1 MIPLALVAGF
11 FGAGKTWF
19 LSTVIPELHARGLR
33 TQILLNDFESA
44 EIDASRLTAL
54 NSIVTPL
61 SGECVCC
68 SSLDSLLD
76 TLGTM
81 PVAPNSVTL
90 IEANGA
96 TKTEELLAWLTTD
109 RRQTRYTLPLQAT
122 IVDAKR
128 WQKRWWHNELEVN
141 QTRTATH
148 VYVNWT
154 TRVRPERLALVESGV
169 RALNPHAV
177 LTSPSGFADELQ
189 RLAIATAGEPAR
201 PPLAM
206 PRLRDG
212 SDDARTRGAHSH
224 HGHAEHTH
232 EHRFASLALGLP
244 DVVSR
249 EAFTDFVRTLP
260 RAVVRAKGLVR
271 FADRPDAMFVWN
283 RIDGRKVVS
292 LDQSVP
298 HATAQP
304 VALFIGV
311 GMPSEQLRLGVESL
325 QP

>member
-19 LSTVIPELHARGLR
+19 LSTIIPELHARGLR
-33 TQILLNDFESA
+33 TQVLLNDFESA
-44 EIDASRLTAL
+44 EIDATRLTTMS
-54 NSIVTPL
+54 SIVTPL

-76 TLGTM
+76 TLGKM
-81 PVAPNSVTL
+81 PVAENSVTL

-96 TKTEELLAWLTTD
+96 TKTEELLSWLTTD
-109 RRQTRYTLPLQAT
+109 RRQARYTLPLQVT
-122 IVDAKR
+122 VVDAKR

-154 TRVRPERLALVESGV
+154 DRVRADRIALVESGV

-177 LTSPSGFADELQ
+177 LTSPTGFADELQ
-189 RLAIATAGEPAR
+189 GLAVAAAGETMR
-201 PPLAM
+201 PPLLM
-206 PRLRDG
+206 PRLRDHA
-212 SDDARTRGAHSH
+212 DDAHHDHAH
-224 HGHAEHTH
+224 HGHTH
-232 EHRFASLALGLP
+232 EHRFASVALGLP

-249 EAFTDFVRTLP
+249 DAFMAFVRALP
-260 RAVVRAKGLVR
+260 REVVRAKGLVR
-271 FADRPDAMFVWN
+271 FADQPDAMFVWN
-283 RIDGRKVVS
+283 RVDGRKVVS
-292 LDQSVP
+292 LDRSVP

-311 GMPSEQLRLGVESL
+311 GMPNEALRVGVESL
-325 QP
+325 RP

>member
-19 LSTVIPELHARGLR
+19 LSTLIPELHARGLR
-33 TQILLNDFESA
+33 AHVLLNDFESA
-44 EIDASRLTAL
+44 EIDATRLTAMS
-54 NSIVTPL
+54 SIVTPL

-68 SSLDSLLD
+68 SSLESLLD
-76 TLGTM
+76 TLKAM

-96 TKTEELLAWLTTD
+96 TKTEELLSWLTTA
-109 RRQTRYTLPLQAT
+109 RGQARYTLPLQAT

-154 TRVRPERLALVESGV
+154 NRVRADRIASVESEV

-177 LTSPSGFADELQ
+177 LTSPAGFADELQ
-189 RLAIATAGEPAR
+189 RLGVATAGEAERPLLTPASR
-201 PPLAM
+201 EHA
-206 PRLRDG
+206 
-212 SDDARTRGAHSH
+212 AHAHTH
-224 HGHAEHTH
+224 HAHTH
-232 EHRFASLALGLP
+232 EHRFASFALGLP
-244 DVVSR
+244 EVVAR
-249 EAFTDFVRTLP
+249 DAFMAFVRSLP
-260 RAVVRAKGLVR
+260 REVVRAKGLVR

-283 RIDGRKVVS
+283 RVDGRKVVS
-292 LDQSVP
+292 LDQSTP
-298 HATAQP
+298 HATARP
-304 VALFIGV
+304 VAVFIGV
-311 GMPSEQLRLGVESL
+311 GMPSEQLRAGVEALGGS
-325 QP
+325 

>member
-19 LSTVIPELHARGLR
+19 LSTIIPELHARGLR
-33 TQILLNDFESA
+33 TQVLLNDFESA
-44 EIDASRLTAL
+44 EIDATRLTAM

-81 PVAPNSVTL
+81 PVATNSVTL

-109 RRQTRYTLPLQAT
+109 RRQARYMLPLQVT

-148 VYVNWT
+148 LYVNWT
-154 TRVRPERLALVESGV
+154 DRVRADRVALVESGV

-177 LTSPSGFADELQ
+177 FTSPTAFADELQ
-189 RLAIATAGEPAR
+189 RLAVASSGEPVR
-201 PPLAM
+201 PPLLM
-206 PRLRDG
+206 PRPRE
-212 SDDARTRGAHSH
+212 DAPQDHAHGAH
-224 HGHAEHTH
+224 HAHTH
-232 EHRFASLALGLP
+232 EHRFASVALGLP

-249 EAFTDFVRTLP
+249 DAFLAFVRALP
-260 RAVVRAKGLVR
+260 REVVRAKGLVR
-271 FADRPDAMFVWN
+271 FADRPGEMFVWN
-283 RIDGRKVVS
+283 RVDGRKVVS
-292 LDQSVP
+292 LDRSVP

-311 GMPSEQLRLGVESL
+311 GMPSEQLRVGVEAL
-325 QP
+325 RA